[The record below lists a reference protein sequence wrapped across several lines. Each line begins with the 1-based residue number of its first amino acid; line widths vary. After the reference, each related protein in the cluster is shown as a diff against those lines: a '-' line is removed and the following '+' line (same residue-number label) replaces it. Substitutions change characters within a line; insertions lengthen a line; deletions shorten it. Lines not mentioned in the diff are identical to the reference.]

1 MDNLYPFNY
10 FENILP
16 QPTDF
21 SNCQDQEGQWF
32 DVSVEPSP
40 PLPQLYYDTPSPNE
54 QTNLELTQSPDTDT
68 TFSQYGGLQYGTQF
82 HQTQSPRYPLHQQY
96 YQPHEQVPPHQEQ
109 NVAYHPQFIPSC
121 NFQSFIEDP
130 LSLPLYSQPPLQHP
144 RPVQYLPNAHETQLL
159 VLLKPP
165 TSSPA
170 PPTPLEWKNE
180 FGSPVVAGVAT
191 PVVTP
196 VVEGEEVKP
205 TKKRKA
211 RSIAP
216 ASEERLV
223 KAKEEPITP
232 PLRSPVAAARSLEE
246 CMGLFDA
253 TLTAT
258 KEKRR
263 RKVFSAMEKKVVK
276 SVRNVGACIQCKFRK
291 KTVRA
296 RVPLPR
302 TLLIQHYSVVR
313 VNHALIALVSQEA
326 SSWACSCVTAKVL
339 SSIGR
344 C

>member
-1 MDNLYPFNY
+1 MAQSYLYDNLYPFDC
-10 FENILP
+10 FDNILP
-16 QPTDF
+16 QPSDF
-21 SNCQDQEGQWF
+21 SNGQDQECQWF

-54 QTNLELTQSPDTDT
+54 QVNLESTRSPDTDT
-68 TFSQYGGLQYGTQF
+68 TFSQYGGPQYGPQF
-82 HQTQSPRYPLHQQY
+82 QQTQSPRYPQNQFPQQN
-96 YQPHEQVPPHQEQ
+96 YQPHDQSSPHREQ
-109 NVAYHPQFIPSC
+109 NTAYQSQYIPGY
-121 NFQSFIEDP
+121 NFPSLIEDP
-130 LSLPLYSQPPLQHP
+130 LNHPIYSQPPLQHP
-144 RPVQYLPNAHETQLL
+144 RPLQLLPNAHEAQLL

-165 TSSPA
+165 TASSA

-180 FGSPVVAGVAT
+180 FGSPVVAAVAT

-196 VVEGEEVKP
+196 VVEEEEEVKP

-223 KAKEEPITP
+223 KVMAKEEPITP
-232 PLRSPVAAARSLEE
+232 PLRSPVAVARSLEE

-263 RKVFSAMEKKVVK
+263 RKVFSAQEKKVVK

-296 RVPLPR
+296 RASSPG
-302 TLLIQHYSVVR
+302 TLLI
-313 VNHALIALVSQEA
+313 
-326 SSWACSCVTAKVL
+326 
-339 SSIGR
+339 
-344 C
+344 